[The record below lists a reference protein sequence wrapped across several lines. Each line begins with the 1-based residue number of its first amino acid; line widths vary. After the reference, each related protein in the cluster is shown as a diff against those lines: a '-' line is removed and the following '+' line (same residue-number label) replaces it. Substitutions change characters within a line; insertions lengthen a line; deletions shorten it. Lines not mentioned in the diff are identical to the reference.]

1 MKLEDLYYDEL
12 QKINKNMG
20 CSTGLNE
27 MEGEDL
33 ELLPQNLDNL
43 EEMTCDEDKNKDN
56 RKLQDRAVY
65 EGCPITVGI
74 SMLLIMTVAMR
85 HGMTGEALQDLLTL
99 VSLHC
104 ISPNYCTESL
114 RKFKHYFATAKSPL
128 IFHHYCSHCFL
139 YLERAETCPNTL
151 CQKPP
156 KGLGKKSFFIEI
168 PIVSQL

>member
-56 RKLQDRAVY
+56 RKL
-65 EGCPITVGI
+65 
-74 SMLLIMTVAMR
+74 
-85 HGMTGEALQDLLTL
+85 
-99 VSLHC
+99 
-104 ISPNYCTESL
+104 
-114 RKFKHYFATAKSPL
+114 
-128 IFHHYCSHCFL
+128 
-139 YLERAETCPNTL
+139 
-151 CQKPP
+151 
-156 KGLGKKSFFIEI
+156 
-168 PIVSQL
+168 